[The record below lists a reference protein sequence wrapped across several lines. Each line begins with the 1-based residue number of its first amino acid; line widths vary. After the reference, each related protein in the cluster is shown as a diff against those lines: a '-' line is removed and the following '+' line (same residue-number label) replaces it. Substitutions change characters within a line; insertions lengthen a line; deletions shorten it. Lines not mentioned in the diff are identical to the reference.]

1 MTEENK
7 NVKQPTELELAL
19 EKANDLYESA
29 YRGEI
34 RNNLKVL
41 KVRAEQIAE
50 DHDFL
55 EFQNSGEYSFALNV
69 EVGQRLNGRIFCSVN
84 GREQIHIG
92 LTIPD
97 LREKYELFS
106 EQSSQGYLYTIAAV
120 DQNPYG
126 INNRNVINSKL
137 IDHVVAKMIQRI
149 EYHVLKAIPE

>member
-41 KVRAEQIAE
+41 KARAKQIAE
-50 DHDFL
+50 GHDFL
-55 EFQNSGEYSFALNV
+55 EFQDSSEHSFAINV
-69 EVGQRLNGRIFCSVN
+69 ELGQRLNGRIFCSVTD
-84 GREQIHIG
+84 REQIHIG

-97 LREKYELFS
+97 LREKYDLFS
-106 EQSSQGYLYTIAAV
+106 EQSSRGYLYTIAAV

-149 EYHVLKAIPE
+149 EYHVFESIPK